1 MSQIYVKSED
11 AERCR
16 KSIRKHCETAL
27 IGLTIDGQVKLVSG
41 TVQSFESNSA
51 VFPGYPLRVR
61 IADRSHN

>member
-27 IGLTIDGQVKLVSG
+27 IGLTIDGQVNVFSG
-41 TVQSFESNSA
+41 TVQSFESGSA
-51 VFPGYPLRVR
+51 VFPGYPLRVT